1 MESRRPLVLSAVLVA
16 LTGAL
21 ATAPGARPALAAA
34 PDPGRTAWTRP
45 VPGRVVRPFVAP
57 RTVYGPGHR
66 GVDLAAAPGTT
77 VVAPGAGRVAF
88 AGPVAGGL
96 HVVVDHGSG
105 RETSLSFLSTVA
117 VRRGETVAQ
126 GQVVGT
132 AGGTGPEHALG
143 VLHLGLR
150 VHGVYV
156 DPMQLFAAVDLAAV
170 VHLAPLRHRPPA
182 VGLATPAGEARD
194 LAASLHLPRGIPGL
208 EPEPEP
214 DLWDRAVGV
223 GASLVGGV
231 EVVGS
236 ALGRPV
242 AIAWGVVAKVTPLGG
257 AVEDLRL
264 MGSRLLAAWR
274 ARDGCTADAGPAPG
288 GGGSGHLV
296 FAVGGID
303 SHTDPRTG
311 RTFGLDTRAL
321 GYHDDEVG
329 WFSYRPGG
337 GPYRAADTWTDLVTQ
352 GFRLRDQLRAF
363 ARAHP
368 GREVDLI
375 AHSQG
380 GVVVDAFLLVAYD
393 PADPTLPPMGTVVTL
408 ASPHQGA
415 PLAEVAA
422 ELRSSPNGRR
432 LLDAADRA
440 LAGTIPPSAGT
451 STRQLAPDSHVMRR
465 LRRAPV
471 PDLVDF
477 TSLGGTDDGV
487 VPGTATAKRGAR
499 SVTVNPAGVSDHSG
513 ILTDRNAVRATRLAL
528 ELRPPACVG
537 LLEGIRG
544 AVEPVVIRR
553 VELTLGHRVARA
565 LDPQIVPSP

>member
-1 MESRRPLVLSAVLVA
+1 MESRRLLVLPVVFVA
-16 LTGAL
+16 LTAVLTGR
-21 ATAPGARPALAAA
+21 PGAPPALAAA
-34 PDPGRTAWTRP
+34 PDPATAWIRP
-45 VPGRVVRPFVAP
+45 VAGRVARPFAAP

-66 GVDLAAAPGTT
+66 GVDLAAAPGTP
-77 VVAPGAGRVAF
+77 VVAPGAGTVAF

-105 RETSLSFLSTVA
+105 LETSLSFLATIA
-117 VRRGETVAQ
+117 VRRGQNVTR

-132 AGGTGPEHALG
+132 AGGTGPEHSVG
-143 VLHLGLR
+143 VVHLGLR
-150 VHGVYV
+150 VRGRYV
-156 DPMQLFAAVDLAAV
+156 DPMRLFAAIDLPAV
-170 VHLAPLRHRPPA
+170 VHLAPVRHRPRL
-182 VGLATPAGEARD
+182 VGLASPAGEARE

-214 DLWDRAVGV
+214 DLWDQAFDI
-223 GASLVGGV
+223 GASLAGGA

-242 AIAWGVVAKVTPLGG
+242 AVAWGVVAKVTPLGD

-264 MGSRLLAAWR
+264 TASRLLAAWR
-274 ARDGCTADAGPAPG
+274 ARDDCTADARPAPG

-303 SHTDPRTG
+303 SQSDPRTG

-321 GYHDDEVG
+321 GYRDDEVG

-337 GPYRAADTWTDLVTQ
+337 GPYRASHTWTDLVAQ

-368 GREVDLI
+368 DREVDLV

-380 GVVVDAFLLVAYD
+380 GVVVDTFLLVAYD
-393 PADPTLPPMGTVVTL
+393 PTDPTLPPMGTVVSL

-422 ELRSSPNGRR
+422 ALRSSPNGRR
-432 LLDAADRA
+432 LLDAAERT
-440 LAGTIPPSAGT
+440 LAGTLPPSGGT
-451 STRQLAPDSHVMRR
+451 STRQLAPASDLMRR
-465 LRRAPV
+465 LRGAPM
-471 PDLVDF
+471 PDQMDF
-477 TSLGGTDDGV
+477 TSFGGTDDGI
-487 VPGTATAKRGAR
+487 VPDTATAKRGAR
-499 SVTVNPAGVSDHSG
+499 SVTVNPAGGGDHSG
-513 ILTDRNAVRATRLAL
+513 ILTDRNALRAARLAL
-528 ELRPPACVG
+528 ELRPPPCVG
-537 LLEGIRG
+537 LLEGVRG

-565 LDPQIVPSP
+565 LDPQIVPTP